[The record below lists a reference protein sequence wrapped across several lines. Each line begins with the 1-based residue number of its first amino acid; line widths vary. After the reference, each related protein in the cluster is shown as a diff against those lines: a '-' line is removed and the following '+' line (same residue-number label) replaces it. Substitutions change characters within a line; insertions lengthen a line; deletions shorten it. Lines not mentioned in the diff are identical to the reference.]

1 MSTSVYGTDYYQD
14 NFDGGEDYGNNNG
27 TIDFTSD
34 WYDSEDQDPATGQ
47 ISIDTGINKLIL
59 DDIDETNTYNYYI
72 ERHMDLGSAS
82 SVKLY
87 IKYDGSSSGGENI
100 SVEMIDAG
108 DTWHEIGKLDNSEA
122 AADLI
127 VDPVPQ
133 EYLLSDAVIRFRS
146 GSGDW
151 DAGDIIKIQS
161 IRMEMQLPDTDGD
174 GVADIKDIDD
184 DNDGILDVNEST
196 LDKTDFELHGD
207 ARQVSENEVRL
218 TVDSNNQFGTSMS
231 IRTVDLNHN
240 FTIDAEIYLGTKDG
254 GADGISF
261 VLHNDPDG
269 SSAIGTGEGSTLG
282 SMANSSVHGIRN
294 GLSIEFDTYKSVS
307 GSDDP
312 AEDHTQIR
320 DTDYNFNDTGG
331 RVTGVT
337 KLSNLEDGNWHTVH
351 LVWNA
356 DSSRLS
362 YTIDGTSMPGI
373 TDTNLAADY
382 FDGSSHV
389 YYGFT
394 AATGGLNNVQS
405 IRYVSSS
412 TLKDSDGDGIYNSL
426 DLDSDNDGIPD
437 NVEAQKTNR
446 YIAPSGQDTDGDG
459 LDDAYD
465 PDNNGT
471 LLMLDDSDHDNI
483 VDTVDTDSDND
494 GYSDCEEGLPDTT
507 ANKSCPVASV
517 EGNGRV
523 SWAGSSDYSDI
534 NGIVDT
540 PSSDLFNETGDT
552 SEVGYREFLCGKAL
566 TTLTKRNWKLIS
578 IPCDTGSISIQDLLG
593 NSLGQYGEPST
604 GGQWVMYRQSALV
617 ANDAGNDN
625 FEINTTSKPNTNKT
639 KLDGDDIVVQGVGYW
654 IIWDDGANNEV
665 NVTINESID
674 GINPTQ
680 TTDADNDGIDD
691 PDFTKVYERGVPNND
706 LENGW
711 AEFKKFMAGNPFPYA
726 FEVKNL
732 YFAHDVGTGS
742 YYPMG
747 DANNDTYIN
756 ATFYKYDS
764 SDRSSKSVTD
774 GGGYEAV
781 NPGTPGFTE
790 GGIKAMEGFFIKI
803 NGIAGET
810 KSNGFAYP
818 LITKN
823 GSGN

>member
-1 MSTSVYGTDYYQD
+1 VKATAGDIYNGKYYYNEDDGSGNDRNIIHIYDIDGNSFEADIVLDSDFLPADFVVKTASNGDLMAYGAVGVTATSHRLYKANLTTGNVDDSDNMSFGDP
-14 NFDGGEDYGNNNG
+14 DGDNG
-27 TIDFTSD
+27 TVDGTAFLSD
-34 WYDSEDQDPATGQ
+34 NGA
-47 ISIDTGINKLIL
+47 
-59 DDIDETNTYNYYI
+59 
-72 ERHMDLGSAS
+72 
-82 SVKLY
+82 KLY
-87 IKYDGSSSGGENI
+87 IGNNGSGNI
-100 SVEMIDAG
+100 YRIDNI
-108 DTWHEIGKLDNSEA
+108 E
-122 AADLI
+122 
-127 VDPVPQ
+127 
-133 EYLLSDAVIRFRS
+133 SDANAVLDLYSDKGVS
-146 GSGDW
+146 GNDGASCRDS
-151 DAGDIIKIQS
+151 DAS
-161 IRMEMQLPDTDGD
+161 AVDTDGD
-174 GVADIKDIDD
+174 SIADH
-184 DNDGILDVNEST
+184 
-196 LDKTDFELHGD
+196 F
-207 ARQVSENEVRL
+207 
-218 TVDSNNQFGTSMS
+218 
-231 IRTVDLNHN
+231 
-240 FTIDAEIYLGTKDG
+240 
-254 GADGISF
+254 
-261 VLHNDPDG
+261 
-269 SSAIGTGEGSTLG
+269 
-282 SMANSSVHGIRN
+282 
-294 GLSIEFDTYKSVS
+294 
-307 GSDDP
+307 
-312 AEDHTQIR
+312 
-320 DTDYNFNDTGG
+320 
-331 RVTGVT
+331 
-337 KLSNLEDGNWHTVH
+337 
-351 LVWNA
+351 
-356 DSSRLS
+356 
-362 YTIDGTSMPGI
+362 
-373 TDTNLAADY
+373 
-382 FDGSSHV
+382 
-389 YYGFT
+389 
-394 AATGGLNNVQS
+394 
-405 IRYVSSS
+405 
-412 TLKDSDGDGIYNSL
+412 

-437 NVEAQKTNR
+437 NVEAQKTAS
-446 YIAPSGQDTDGDG
+446 YDAPDSTWDDGDG
-459 LDDAYD
+459 DGMADQYD

-471 LLMLDDSDHDNI
+471 AVPLPDIDGDGTLDFLDS
-483 VDTVDTDSDND
+483 DSDND
-494 GYSDCEEGLPDTT
+494 GYTDCEEGLPDTT